1 VTDFFKNF
9 KYLIKFLL
17 YLVKNFSVFKY
28 LIFGVIFLSI
38 FEYITL
44 SISLLLVENTN
55 VIKEANSSSVIL
67 WRSIFDFFK
76 LDFNKNQIL
85 WIFIILLTFRI
96 LFGFIFSNLTFFFSK
111 KIHYIFN
118 AKIFNEIIN
127 NISLLKIYNKTVGY
141 YLQLAGDSSF
151 KSGSIVVSTL
161 DFIVATMSGIISLYI
176 LYQFSAFFFSLTC
189 GFLFFCLIIYS
200 FVFKSRQV
208 DIRMPQRSRVL
219 GQMVKDFL
227 SRNE

>member
-17 YLVKNFSVFKY
+17 YLVKNFSIFKY

-55 VIKEANSSSVIL
+55 IIKEANSSSVIL

-96 LFGFIFSNLTFFFSK
+96 LFGFIFSNLTFFF
-111 KIHYIFN
+111 
-118 AKIFNEIIN
+118 
-127 NISLLKIYNKTVGY
+127 
-141 YLQLAGDSSF
+141 F
-151 KSGSIVVSTL
+151 KEN
-161 DFIVATMSGIISLYI
+161 SLY
-176 LYQFSAFFFSLTC
+176 F
-189 GFLFFCLIIYS
+189 
-200 FVFKSRQV
+200 
-208 DIRMPQRSRVL
+208 
-219 GQMVKDFL
+219 
-227 SRNE
+227 

>member
-1 VTDFFKNF
+1 MTNFFKNL

-17 YLVKNFSVFKY
+17 YLVKNFSIFKY
-28 LIFGVIFLSI
+28 LICAVIFLSI

-44 SISLLLVENTN
+44 SISLLLVENTSI
-55 VIKEANSSSVIL
+55 IKVANSSSVIL

-76 LDFNKNQIL
+76 LDFNKNEIL
-85 WIFIILLTFRI
+85 WLFIILLTFRI
-96 LFGFIFSNLTFFFSK
+96 LFGFIFSNLLFFFSK

-118 AKIFNEIIN
+118 EKIFNEIIN

-161 DFIVATMSGIISLYI
+161 DFIVATIS
-176 LYQFSAFFFSLTC
+176 
-189 GFLFFCLIIYS
+189 IY
-200 FVFKSRQV
+200 
-208 DIRMPQRSRVL
+208 
-219 GQMVKDFL
+219 
-227 SRNE
+227 E